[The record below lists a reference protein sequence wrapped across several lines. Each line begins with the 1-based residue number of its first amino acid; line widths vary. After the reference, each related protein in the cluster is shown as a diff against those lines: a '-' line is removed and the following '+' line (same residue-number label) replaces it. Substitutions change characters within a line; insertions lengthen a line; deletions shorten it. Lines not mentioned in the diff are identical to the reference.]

1 MKFMKKKKKYQDKQ
15 SRSGLSGHQAEYRE
29 RHRDRNLLLDPDGC
43 QEKDRKDPDH
53 LFKELGGCRDRHF
66 FLSVVVAADTG
77 MDGSAG
83 DCKGHDGEQRGAP
96 RFHEDRSRE
105 KSGKMS
111 DHKGRGE

>member
-1 MKFMKKKKKYQDKQ
+1 MKKKKKYQDKQ

-53 LFKELGGCRDRHF
+53 LFKELGGCRDRHL

-105 KSGKMS
+105 RYHG
-111 DHKGRGE
+111 

>member
-15 SRSGLSGHQAEYRE
+15 SRACFSGHQAEYRE

-53 LFKELGGCRDRHF
+53 LFKELGGCRDRHL

-83 DCKGHDGEQRGAP
+83 DRKGHDGEQWGAP
-96 RFHEDRSRE
+96 WFHEDRSRE

>member
-1 MKFMKKKKKYQDKQ
+1 MKKKKKYQDKQ

-53 LFKELGGCRDRHF
+53 LFKKLGGSGDGDF
-66 FLSVVVAADTG
+66 FFSVIVPADAG
-77 MDGSAG
+77 MDGG
-83 DCKGHDGEQRGAP
+83 TRNREGHDGEQRGAP